1 MNSRVMPGNRVQ
13 SQFEEERSPGR
24 MPNLTQTER
33 ILSIAG
39 GAMLIAWGLRR
50 RDPIGITAAVAGG
63 TLAMCG
69 YQGHSGIYERLG
81 IQRFAG
87 AGGPANVVKGQGV
100 HVDRSVTIQAPI
112 DQLFDH
118 WRQFENLPRF
128 MRHLLEVRPTGNGVY
143 RWKARGPMGRMVE
156 WDARVTDE
164 RRPHFLTWASLPGS
178 DVENAGS
185 VHFTEA
191 PGGRGTEVRVVLAY
205 KPPAGALG
213 ALVARLMGEEPTSQI
228 REDLG
233 RLKQMMEAGEVAT
246 SAPYPGGRES

>member
-1 MNSRVMPGNRVQ
+1 MNPSVTTANRVR
-13 SQFEEERSPGR
+13 SQFEPEQSHGR
-24 MPNLTQTER
+24 TVNLTQTER
-33 ILSIAG
+33 ILSFAG

-50 RDPIGITAAVAGG
+50 RDPIGITAALAGG

-87 AGGPANVVKGQGV
+87 AGGRSNVVSGQGV
-100 HVDRSVTIQAPI
+100 HVDRSVTIQAPP
-112 DQLFDH
+112 DVLYDH
-118 WRQFENLPRF
+118 WRHFENLPRF
-128 MRHLLEVRPTGNGVY
+128 MRHLLEVRMVGDNVY

-156 WDARVTDE
+156 WDARVTDQ
-164 RRPHFLTWASLPGS
+164 RRPHFMTWSSLPGS

-191 PGGRGTEVRVVLAY
+191 AGGRGTEVRVVLAY

-213 ALVARLMGEEPTSQI
+213 AVVARLMGEEPSMQI

-233 RLKQMMEAGEVAT
+233 RLKQMIEAGEIAT
-246 SAPYPGGRES
+246 AAPYPGGRER